1 MVWSDQ
7 LWDPLDQLYSTIS
20 DIHFSKGYNFW
31 TLGSRRIKLSTPD
44 YSHQDTHFCSAPPQA
59 VSRPNFDQLKR
70 NLVWF
75 ITDMPKLERV
85 PPMGYEIPKIYMFQY
100 YCTSEKSLCSDY
112 NFLRGGRYIG
122 KALHGMLYIYL
133 FISWF
138 HLMTKLY
145 FYFFQES
152 PIHKTTGT
160 SKKQTTKQKN
170 NSVLWQCSALSEA
183 RTDFRKW
190 LVWNLFCLNPSFS
203 TCT

>member
-122 KALHGMLYIYL
+122 KLCMVCYIFICLFHDFTSWLNFIFIFFKSPLFTKPLALPKNKQPNKKTIV
-133 FISWF
+133 
-138 HLMTKLY
+138 
-145 FYFFQES
+145 FYDNAV
-152 PIHKTTGT
+152 HC
-160 SKKQTTKQKN
+160 QKRELILEN
-170 NSVLWQCSALSEA
+170 G
-183 RTDFRKW
+183 
-190 LVWNLFCLNPSFS
+190 
-203 TCT
+203 

>member
-1 MVWSDQ
+1 MVLEELNLVHLITLIKTPISVVLLLKLYLGQTLISWNETWYDSSLICQ
-7 LWDPLDQLYSTIS
+7 SWKECHLWDMRYQKCICFNIIAQVKNLYVLI
-20 DIHFSKGYNFW
+20 IIFW
-31 TLGSRRIKLSTPD
+31 E
-44 YSHQDTHFCSAPPQA
+44 
-59 VSRPNFDQLKR
+59 V
-70 NLVWF
+70 
-75 ITDMPKLERV
+75 
-85 PPMGYEIPKIYMFQY
+85 
-100 YCTSEKSLCSDY
+100 
-112 NFLRGGRYIG
+112 GGIG